1 MRESPKQW
9 LRMFSSR
16 TRIGG
21 GVALDEPGNDA
32 LSNDRPVQS
41 APSRSMLTPWAQR
54 TVRNS
59 VQEASDSL
67 ASRRKAI

>member
-1 MRESPKQW
+1 MRDSFKQW

-21 GVALDEPGNDA
+21 AAPVDSGNDV
-32 LSNDRPVQS
+32 LTNDRPVQS
-41 APSRSMLTPWAQR
+41 APSKSVLTPWAQS

-67 ASRRKAI
+67 ASRRKAL